1 MKKKRKII
9 KTLFILIFLSP
20 FLTGYSQDDAASTT
34 SGTFVYGLHAGGNVS
49 TFYSQPHTGIIP
61 GLTGG
66 IHARYG
72 FNSSLSVQAELNYV
86 EQGGRLLRITNPDQ
100 LGTAPI
106 FLNQVEDRK
115 DKIYEIE
122 FPLLLTFDI
131 HLGNGTLRLLAGP
144 SIAYTIY
151 AGSNVETTA
160 QFPGSGVMYAT
171 FSDNEDITK
180 SIEPFQY
187 NISGGLAFEFP
198 VLSNKSMTIDFRYRY
213 TINAIYPG
221 YSYLGIAEVSSDL
234 HAYGVSAT
242 IGFNF

>member
-1 MKKKRKII
+1 MKKKRKITKTFLI
-9 KTLFILIFLSP
+9 LTFLTLFIS
-20 FLTGYSQDDAASTT
+20 GYSQDDATSTPLG
-34 SGTFVYGLHAGGNVS
+34 SFVYGLHAGSNVS
-49 TFYSQPHTGIIP
+49 SFYGQPHTGIIT

-66 IHARYG
+66 LQARYG
-72 FNSSLSVQAELNYV
+72 FNSSLGIQSELNYI

-100 LGTAPI
+100 LGTDPRYDY
-106 FLNQVEDRK
+106 LVEDRK
-115 DKIYEIE
+115 SKVYEIE
-122 FPLLLTFDI
+122 LPLLLTYDI
-131 HLGNGTLRLLAGP
+131 HLSNGTVRLLAGP
-144 SIAYTIY
+144 SVAYTIY

-160 QFPGSGVMYAT
+160 QLPGNMYVT
-171 FSDNEDITK
+171 FSSNNQNITN

-213 TINAIYPG
+213 TINAIYPA
-221 YSYLGIAEVSSDL
+221 YSYLGIFDVSSDL